1 MWAITTNKV
10 VGRKMLGVFLPF
22 LKKKKPHAEVH
33 LNEKKN

>member
-10 VGRKMLGVFLPF
+10 EVRKMLGVFLPF
-22 LKKKKPHAEVH
+22 KKKKPHAEVH